1 MMMARLVAT
10 LLRQRSLRF
19 AADQRGVSAVE
30 FALLLPLML
39 TMYFGTLEVTDAIS
53 ADRQVTLVASTVANI
68 ASQYTQVSSSDVS
81 NILGAAAQVLVPFPV
96 ANATVTL
103 TSVQVDLNGNAT
115 VDWSATLNGTTRSG
129 NVTSSIP
136 SALVQSSKGGFVL
149 WGEATYHY
157 KPMIGYVVT
166 GTLTMGSQIFAR
178 PRMSN
183 CVKYNGT
190 LC

>member
-1 MMMARLVAT
+1 MTMARLLAI
-10 LLRQRSLRF
+10 LLRQRSLRL
-19 AADQRGVSAVE
+19 AADQRGISSVE

-68 ASQYTQVSSSDVS
+68 ASQYTQVSNADVS
-81 NILGAAAQVLVPFPV
+81 NILGAASQVLAPFPL

-103 TSVQVDLNGNAT
+103 TSVLIDQNGNAT
-115 VDWSATLNGTTRSG
+115 VDWSQTVNGTTRSG

-136 SALVQSSKGGFVL
+136 AALVQSSKGGFVL

-166 GTLTMGSQIFAR
+166 GTLTMANQIFAR

-183 CVKYNGT
+183 TVQHT
-190 LC
+190 

>member
-1 MMMARLVAT
+1 MMMAHLLAT

-19 AADQRGVSAVE
+19 AADQRGISSVE

-68 ASQYTQVSSSDVS
+68 ASQYTQVSNGDVS
-81 NILGAAAQVLVPFPV
+81 NILGAASQVLAPFP
-96 ANATVTL
+96 ASNATVTL
-103 TSVQVDLNGNAT
+103 TSVLIDQSGNAT
-115 VDWSATLNGTTRSG
+115 VDWSATLHGTARSG

-136 SALVQSSKGGFVL
+136 AALRVANTSVL
-149 WGEATYHY
+149 WGEATYNY
-157 KPMIGYVVT
+157 KPIIGYVVT
-166 GTLTMGSQIFAR
+166 GTLTMGNQIFAR

-183 CVKYNGT
+183 QVVHS
-190 LC
+190 